1 MSKKNI
7 LISTVVLFIAIGSLA
22 YFMFILPP
30 KTSYIKMH
38 KLASTEESS
47 AHMMGFDYKLNK
59 NDMTKKA
66 IALTLEHYTK
76 GEYIKSFE
84 PVIITVSEANYFT
97 ISVSPVEKNRV
108 YLSVRNQY
116 TTSSWEPSFVEHKHQ
131 MASMIDNVVTGK
143 TSLSE
148 KEVVI
153 GYLNIVTSTQGML
166 DSSVDQNRK
175 LVKEADGK
183 TKQSLAKFDELY
195 VFKAKLIDD
204 KINK

>member
-1 MSKKNI
+1 
-7 LISTVVLFIAIGSLA
+7 
-22 YFMFILPP
+22 
-30 KTSYIKMH
+30 
-38 KLASTEESS
+38 
-47 AHMMGFDYKLNK
+47 
-59 NDMTKKA
+59 
-66 IALTLEHYTK
+66 
-76 GEYIKSFE
+76 
-84 PVIITVSEANYFT
+84 
-97 ISVSPVEKNRV
+97 
-108 YLSVRNQY
+108 
-116 TTSSWEPSFVEHKHQ
+116 

-195 VFKAKLIDD
+195 VFKTKLIDD